1 MEEKRCDAKDPTAEN
16 VIINDPKVVV
26 DEAGE
31 KSQEYDNK
39 RSAAIKINIRK
50 TGGRFI
56 ID

>member
-1 MEEKRCDAKDPTAEN
+1 MEEKRCDAKNPTAEN
-16 VIINDPKVVV
+16 VIINHPEVVV
-26 DEAGE
+26 DDVGE
-31 KSQEYDNK
+31 KSQEDDNE